1 MIYTDLNT
9 EIDVGSSG
17 HLLEIGSFKALV
29 DCGLHPKYMGLSA
42 LPNLSKIPPETLDF
56 IAITHTHL
64 DHCGALPV
72 VVRNQNHAHILVA
85 DESSDLLLR
94 MLRNSRAVMARQ
106 REEFDIKEYPLFDSS
121 SIDALKPRI
130 LSMPFHHEKTFEI
143 DGEKISVTLTPA
155 GHIPGA
161 ASVMFEYKKRK
172 VLFSGDISFHSTGIL
187 KGAVPPEGKVD
198 TLVVETTRGSY
209 ARPDGVTY
217 ESEVR
222 RFVDSVEQILLGG
235 GSVLIPSFAL
245 GRMQEIVRILQQAK
259 KQGKIPADTPIFTSG
274 LGLDIAEYFMKVAKR
289 SSTFSFGKQ
298 DMEGVK
304 PYRGEIVAGQ
314 DFDTK
319 GIYIF
324 GSGML
329 VENTPSYRAAAAM
342 MDNRMN
348 GIFFVGYADPDTP
361 AARLLGKQ
369 NGEQMAF
376 RDLFFVGNVNCRVD
390 KFDLTSHADR
400 DQILQFI
407 MSKDPRCVVL
417 THGSLES
424 REWFMYEILDRS
436 PKTSIIIPEPSES
449 IEL

>member
-17 HLLEIGSFKALV
+17 HLLEIGNFKALI

-42 LPNLSKIPPETLDF
+42 LPNLSKITPETLDF

-64 DHCGALPV
+64 DHCGSLPV
-72 VVRNQNHAHILVA
+72 VVRNQNHAHILVS

-94 MLRNSRAVMARQ
+94 MLRNSRSVMARQ

-130 LSMPFHHEKTFEI
+130 LPMPYFHEKQFEI
-143 DGEKISVTLTPA
+143 DGEKIGITFTPS

-161 ASVMFEYKKRK
+161 SSIMFEYKKQK
-172 VLFSGDISFHSTGIL
+172 VLFSGDISFHSTAML

-198 TLVVETTRGSY
+198 TLIVETTRGSY

-217 ESEVR
+217 ESEVD
-222 RFVDSVEQILLGG
+222 RFVTSVEHVLLGG

-245 GRMQEIVRILQQAK
+245 GRMQEIICILQRAK
-259 KQGKIPADTPIFTSG
+259 QQKRIPNVPIFASG
-274 LGLDIAEYFMKVAKR
+274 LGLDIADYFIKGAKR
-289 SSTFSFGKQ
+289 SNTFSFTKQ
-298 DMEGVK
+298 HMEGVK
-304 PYRGEIVAGQ
+304 PYRAEIVPGK
-314 DFDTK
+314 DFETQ

-329 VENTPSYRAAAAM
+329 VEHTPSYLAASAM
-342 MDNRMN
+342 MDHHANA
-348 GIFFVGYADPDTP
+348 IFFVGYADPDTP
-361 AARLLGKQ
+361 ATRLQ
-369 NGEQMAF
+369 NTSSGDQFAF
-376 RDLFFVGNVNCRVD
+376 KDLFYVGNVNCRVD

-400 DQILQFI
+400 EQILQFI
-407 MSKDPRCVVL
+407 MEKDPRCVVL
-417 THGSLES
+417 THGSMES
-424 REWFMYEILDRS
+424 REWFMDEIIDRS
-436 PKTSIIIPEPSES
+436 PKTSVIIPEPSES